1 MNNPL
6 VQPDPGVAI
15 WAIIT
20 FLVLLFFLAKYAWG
34 PLLRSL
40 EARRETIRKSLE
52 DARQARRELEQV
64 TQESAQIIRDARA
77 EAESIISKSRVDA
90 EKLREELK
98 QKSKADAESIMRE
111 ARRQIETETSRAL
124 RQIRSEVA
132 DLSVAVASK
141 LIQRNFSQEDN
152 SALIEET
159 LRQMESGPRPS

>member
-1 MNNPL
+1 MNSPL
-6 VQPDPGVAI
+6 AQPDPGLAI

-20 FLVLLFFLAKYAWG
+20 FLVLLYVLAKFAWR

-52 DARQARRELEQV
+52 DAQQARRELEEV
-64 TQESAQIIRDARA
+64 TKDSARIIKNAHA
-77 EAESIISKSRVDA
+77 EAESIVSKSRVDA

-98 QKSKADAESIMRE
+98 QKSQADAEAIIRE
-111 ARRQIETETSRAL
+111 ARRQIETETGRAL

-132 DLSVAVASK
+132 DLSVAIASK
-141 LIQRNFSQEDN
+141 LIQRNFSKEDN

-159 LRQMESGPRPS
+159 LRQLESGSRPS

>member
-6 VQPDPGVAI
+6 AQPNPGLAI

-20 FLVLLFFLAKYAWG
+20 FLVLLFFLAKYAWR

-40 EARRETIRKSLE
+40 EARRESIRKSLE
-52 DARQARRELEQV
+52 DAQQAKRELEEV
-64 TQESAQIIRDARA
+64 NIESARIVKNAHA
-77 EAESIISKSRVDA
+77 EAESIVSKSRMDA
-90 EKLREELK
+90 EKLREEIK
-98 QKSKADAESIMRE
+98 QKSRADAEAIIRE
-111 ARRQIETETSRAL
+111 ARRQIETETGRAL

-141 LIQRNFSQEDN
+141 LIQRSFSKEDN

>member
-6 VQPDPGVAI
+6 VHPDPGLAI
-15 WAIIT
+15 WTIIV
-20 FLVLLFFLAKYAWG
+20 FLALLFLLKLFAWR

-52 DARQARRELEQV
+52 DAQQARRELEQV
-64 TQESAQIIRDARA
+64 TQDSARIIKNAHA
-77 EAESIISKSRVDA
+77 EAESIVSKSRVDA

-98 QKSKADAESIMRE
+98 QKARADADAIIRE
-111 ARRQIETETSRAL
+111 ARHQIETETGRAL

-132 DLSVAVASK
+132 DLSIAIASK
-141 LIQRNFSQEDN
+141 LIRRDFSIADN